1 MQRYAP
7 GQRWISAAEPELGL
21 GTVLRVDG
29 RNVQVLFAATGVLR
43 HFAAASAP
51 LVRAAFQAGD
61 RVAANGETL
70 TVERVEER
78 EGVLHYLGDG
88 RSVPEGALD
97 DVQSISRAN
106 DRLVSG
112 RVDDN
117 ERFGLRLEALERR
130 AAARR
135 DPGYGALSARIDL
148 IPHQLRVAEIASERR
163 PPRVL
168 LADEVGLGKTIEA
181 CLVIARLVAT
191 GRAGR
196 VLVLVPE
203 ALVYQWFV
211 ELLRRFNLAF
221 AIFDEERVEAIELE
235 GDGRNPF
242 QDEQLV
248 ITDTAFLT
256 SHMERAKQ
264 VVQAGWDLLVVD
276 EAHHLAWSP
285 EAESPA
291 YVLVEALARRT
302 PGVILLTATPEQLGR
317 SGHFARLRLLDPA
330 RYHDLAAYQRE
341 AEDYGRLSA
350 LAADLVEDRM
360 PQGAQRALLEEL
372 LAADADDGAVA
383 LLARDDA
390 GSRQALLRRLIDRH
404 GTGRVMFRN
413 RRAVVGGFPR
423 RVAHLVTVD
432 AEGAEGAALRE
443 RWLEEFLGDV
453 AEPPTAPPLS
463 YADDPRIAWLDA
475 LLREHPGQK
484 FLLLTRCQPKLHA
497 IEEALRLRSGV
508 ALARF
513 HEGLGIVQRDR
524 NAAHFADPNGA
535 RLLLCT
541 EIGSEGRNFQF
552 AHHLVLWDLPLDPD
566 LLEQRIGRLDR
577 IGQRGDV
584 HLHHCAVAG
593 SAQQALARWFAEGL
607 QALQTPPEDGRE
619 ILKRYGER
627 VVRVARDCAHGAA
640 DADAALDALVNET
653 RATHDE
659 LAAAI
664 AQGRDR
670 LLELATRYDPGADRL
685 HDALAAADA
694 DDATAD
700 FTVRLLE
707 HYGVTVDDHGRH
719 VLMLDPEMLA
729 TEALQGFDQGPRQ
742 ATLDRATALARED
755 LMFLRIDH
763 PVVAGALDLLLSSE
777 TGNAAFLIDDTLPPR
792 SALLEAV
799 YVLECVAPAR
809 LAVDRWLPS
818 LPLRVVVDSR
828 LVERAGYVADARS
841 IARAPERGIDLA
853 RVRKVLAA
861 LVPPMVGATER
872 VAQARAA
879 REAALATDA
888 AETRLGAEIG
898 RLEALAR
905 VNPGVRPEEI
915 AAARAELEQ
924 LRAVLP
930 SARARM
936 DSLRFIASPDFL
948 SLRG

>member
-1 MQRYAP
+1 M
-7 GQRWISAAEPELGL
+7 
-21 GTVLRVDG
+21 LRVDG
-29 RNVQVLFAATGVLR
+29 RNVQVLFAASGVLR

-256 SHMERAKQ
+256 SQMERAKQ

-302 PGVILLTATPEQLGR
+302 PGAILLTATPEQLGR

-360 PQGAQRALLEEL
+360 PQGAQRALLEDL

-390 GSRQALLRRLIDRH
+390 ASRQALLRRLIDRH

-627 VVRVARDCAHGAA
+627 VVRVARDCARGEPEAA
-640 DADAALDALVNET
+640 AALDALIHET
-653 RATHDE
+653 RAAHDE

-670 LLELATRYDPGADRL
+670 LLELATRFDPDADRL
-685 HDALAAADA
+685 RDALAAADA
-694 DDATAD
+694 DAATGD
-700 FTVRLLE
+700 FCVRLLE
-707 HYGVTVDDHGRH
+707 LYGVAVDDLGRN
-719 VLMLDPEMLA
+719 VLALDPEMLA

-742 ATLDRATALARED
+742 ATFDRATALAREE
-755 LMFLRIDH
+755 LTFLRMDH
-763 PVVAGALDLLLSSE
+763 PLVAGALDLLLSAE
-777 TGNAAFLIDDTLPPR
+777 TGNAAFLVDDALPPR

-799 YVLECVAPAR
+799 FVVECVAPAK
-809 LAVDRWLPS
+809 LAVDRWLPP

-828 LVERAGYVADARS
+828 LAERAGYAPDPRS
-841 IARAPERGIDLA
+841 LARAPERGVDLA
-853 RVRKVLAA
+853 RQRKVLAA
-861 LVPPMVGATER
+861 LVPPMLGAAEKL
-872 VAQARAA
+872 AHARAA
-879 REAALATDA
+879 REAAQAVAA
-888 AETRLGAEIG
+888 AEARLGAEIG
-898 RLEALAR
+898 RLQALAR
-905 VNPGVRPEEI
+905 VNPGVRPQEI
-915 AAARAELEQ
+915 EAARAELAQ
-924 LRAVLP
+924 LRTVMP
-930 SARARM
+930 TARARL
-936 DSLRFIASPDFL
+936 DALRFIASPDFL
-948 SLRG
+948 QLRG